1 MTYCRYVDFEQ
12 DLEPWQRGEKLHED
26 PELEYAVHGRYKMDE
41 AAENGIHG
49 CWWFELKEL
58 VRIFSEETVTAKLEA
73 FEKELASE
81 RKQAMQRVC
90 AEIAK
95 GGRAARVMSEHHIL
109 SKTCV
114 RAKRKDQGRGS
125 RPYTCIRILTST
137 SSFLNMHV
145 CKKKFVKTS

>member
-73 FEKELASE
+73 FEKE
-81 RKQAMQRVC
+81 R
-90 AEIAK
+90 AEA
-95 GGRAARVMSEHHIL
+95 GDAARV
-109 SKTCV
+109 
-114 RAKRKDQGRGS
+114 R
-125 RPYTCIRILTST
+125 
-137 SSFLNMHV
+137 
-145 CKKKFVKTS
+145 